1 MNNQKTEVQKF
12 VSPMAQRKSW
22 GRSHEAMFGV
32 WTETRHLQC
41 AAGVEKMKRTC
52 RQKLG
57 EFLVQSIAKTIYI
70 YMYIYT
76 RFLYLL
82 KTWNQKSYR
91 DNKEIVRAKTSR
103 GFEEHPPWEVEP
115 FESKWWCHGKAG
127 KRLHLPQYEFK
138 IPQLTSV
145 KSLQQ
150 MTSNLVQTLW
160 FLENGSCV
168 GELTMQTPW
177 ASKSSPSLSL
187 GVALNEHDELW
198 TWTWQG
204 ELGAWHILAPW
215 SLSKS
220 QVEHILA
227 PHVASCPKER
237 RQWRAKSL
245 NDAQWVPAQSAQSL
259 STARLV
265 HPLAHLKSRLNV
277 CGPIFPYLGDLVE
290 LGRDASRTMIDEP
303 SVPLYI
309 ADSMV

>member
-1 MNNQKTEVQKF
+1 MNTNQKRKFKF

-22 GRSHEAMFGV
+22 GRSHVWSLDRFGICNALHEGPKDEENLAPKA
-32 WTETRHLQC
+32 WRIFGAKH
-41 AAGVEKMKRTC
+41 
-52 RQKLG
+52 RQND
-57 EFLVQSIAKTIYI
+57 IYI
-70 YMYIYT
+70 YI
-76 RFLYLL
+76 RFLNLL

-127 KRLHLPQYEFK
+127 KRLHLPQHEFK

-150 MTSNLVQTLW
+150 MTSNLLQTLW

-259 STARLV
+259 STARRV

-290 LGRDASRTMIDEP
+290 LGRDASRTVIDEP